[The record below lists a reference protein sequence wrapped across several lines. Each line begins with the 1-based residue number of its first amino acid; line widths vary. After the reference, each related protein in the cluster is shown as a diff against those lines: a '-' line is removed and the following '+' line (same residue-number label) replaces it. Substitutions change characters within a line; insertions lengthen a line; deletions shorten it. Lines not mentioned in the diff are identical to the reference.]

1 VQQRSWPEQ
10 AFNFGF
16 FFFGYYGFVG
26 VFSPY
31 VSLYFADA
39 GMTAVQIGILMSL
52 IQMMR
57 IFGPNVWGWAAD
69 HLQKR
74 VQVLRFTAAGA
85 LASFIGMYFGVTF
98 MQFFVVMVLLN
109 IFTSAQGPLS
119 EALMLNEMKGDLT
132 HYGMLRLWGSVGY
145 IVAVMA
151 AGLLL
156 DLRGIG
162 MFPWVGLALLVLVL
176 SASFRLKETPQP
188 SAQQKAPSII
198 ALLKRRELVAFLVSA
213 CLMIAAH
220 NSLYVFFSLYL
231 AKLGYS
237 NKLIGLMWA
246 LSVVAEIVFFFYQA
260 PLFRRFG
267 VQRLMMFGLGIAV
280 VRFLMVGLGAES
292 MLLLLIAQ
300 VLHAATFAAHHSSSI
315 MTLQRWFSGPLQAR
329 GQALFISVSYGLG
342 GTLGGL
348 GFSYVWEH
356 VSPEAMYVAAAAVA
370 FGGLIAAKLSFRWQA
385 RSEQQSR

>member
-1 VQQRSWPEQ
+1 MQQRSWPEQ

-52 IQMMR
+52 IQVMR

-74 VQVLRFTAAGA
+74 VLVLRFTAAGA
-85 LASFIGMYFGVTF
+85 LLSFIGMFFGTNF
-98 MQFFVVMVLLN
+98 TQFFIVMVALN

-119 EALMLNEMKGDLT
+119 EALMLTEMKGDLT

-156 DLRGIG
+156 DWRGIG
-162 MFPWVGLALLVLVL
+162 LFPLVGLVLLGLVLI
-176 SASFRLKETPQP
+176 ASQRLKETPQP
-188 SAQQKAPSII
+188 HAQQQAPSII
-198 ALLKRRELVAFLVSA
+198 ALLRRREVIAFFTSA

-220 NSLYVFFSLYL
+220 TSLYVFFSLYL

-237 NKLIGLMWA
+237 NMVIGLMWA
-246 LSVVAEIVFFFYQA
+246 LSVIAEIVFFFYQA
-260 PLFRRFG
+260 PLFRKFG
-267 VQRLMMFGLGIAV
+267 VQRLMLFSLGIAV
-280 VRFLMVGLGAES
+280 VRFLMIGLGSES
-292 MLLLLIAQ
+292 LLLLMIAQ
-300 VLHAATFAAHHSSSI
+300 VLHAATFGTHHSSSV

-329 GQALFISVSYGLG
+329 GQALYISVSYGLG

-348 GFSYVWEH
+348 GFSYVWERF
-356 VSPEAMYVAAAAVA
+356 SPEAVYIAAAAA
-370 FGGLIAAKLSFRWQA
+370 ALGGLIAAALSFRW
-385 RSEQQSR
+385 RTPVDPV